1 MKKIVTV
8 LGIAIMT
15 VTMASL
21 SSSLVYAQEPQP
33 TKQEVKEA
41 KKQARENRKD
51 LYTKSDKM
59 VRKEAK
65 RLKKEGWK
73 TMNMPIEKQLQQTW
87 ERQWSSDPDGYPK
100 YIVKEGLA
108 VGRSYSAAQMQ
119 AENVAKVRIAG
130 DIGSS
135 VASLAEVA
143 LANQEISPNDAASL
157 NQVVENSKILVAEK
171 LGRVFTSQNLYRMKN
186 NDSVYEVRVVVMY
199 DMQQAIAIAHD
210 IMVQQ
215 IENQLEELTLQNK
228 AAIEN
233 LISPEQISNAYLT
246 GNYDETL

>member
-1 MKKIVTV
+1 MKKIVNM
-8 LGIAIMT
+8 LGIAILT
-15 VTMASL
+15 ATMASINCP
-21 SSSLVYAQEPQP
+21 VAYAQEKET
-33 TKQEVKEA
+33 TKQEVKAA
-41 KKQARENRKD
+41 KKQARENKKD

-108 VGRSYSAAQMQ
+108 VGKSYSAAQMQ
-119 AENVAKVRIAG
+119 AENVAKVRIAS

-157 NQVVENSKILVAEK
+157 NKVVENSKILVAEK

-186 NDSVYEVRVVVMY
+186 NDSAYEVRVVVMY
-199 DMQQAIAIAHD
+199 DMRQAIELAHQV
-210 IMVQQ
+210 MVQQ
-215 IENQLEELTLQNK
+215 IENHLEELSLQNK
-228 AAIEN
+228 AAIES
-233 LISPEQISNAYLT
+233 LISPEEIATAYLA
-246 GNYDETL
+246 NDYDETI